1 MDTPL
6 PSAVHKE
13 NVHIG
18 GGKATVLKKPDKVKA
33 GKDRKALADL
43 RSTHGPAVGLSKDI
57 DLKLKSAFKGSE
69 VKKNPMMR
77 GRQQK
82 ADADLSA
89 TKKHVTRVS
98 EGANLNAKSVLL
110 SNSKGN
116 GHLDHILTDEEIKQC
131 YEWAND
137 GVEEMGGYSW
147 SEKDERDLC
156 MNQTISEIMASAIG
170 IPVAEL
176 EQSLLSDE
184 EGYETDRSDLHS
196 SMSFPEELDDPL
208 GVARIVLDEY
218 PLPELMLDEDFNF
231 DNDDEI
237 DGR

>member
-18 GGKATVLKKPDKVKA
+18 GGKTSVLMKPGKIKPA

-43 RSTHGPAVGLSKDI
+43 RTAHGPAMGLSKDL

-69 VKKNPMMR
+69 VKKNPMTQ

-82 ADADLSA
+82 ADADLCA
-89 TKKHVTRVS
+89 TKKHVGTRVS
-98 EGANLNAKSVLL
+98 KGAKLNANSVPL
-110 SNSKGN
+110 SNSNGN
-116 GHLDHILTDEEIKQC
+116 SHLDYILTDEEIKQC

-147 SEKDERDLC
+147 SEKDEGHLL

-170 IPVAEL
+170 VPVAEL
-176 EQSLLSDE
+176 EE
-184 EGYETDRSDLHS
+184 
-196 SMSFPEELDDPL
+196 SFLVFE
-208 GVARIVLDEY
+208 
-218 PLPELMLDEDFNF
+218 NF
-231 DNDDEI
+231 LQI
-237 DGR
+237 